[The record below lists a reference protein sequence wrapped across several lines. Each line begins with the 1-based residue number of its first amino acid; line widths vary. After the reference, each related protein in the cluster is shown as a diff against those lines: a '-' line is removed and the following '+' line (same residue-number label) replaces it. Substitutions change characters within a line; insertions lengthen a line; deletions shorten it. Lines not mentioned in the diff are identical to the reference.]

1 MNTIPLDLGFD
12 TEHRVNIWDYYAE
25 AFEENF
31 WLLKKYLFYLE
42 RFQRK
47 SSEDI
52 PTGALKL

>member
-1 MNTIPLDLGFD
+1 MNTIPLDLDFD
-12 TEHRVNIWDYYAE
+12 TQHSVNIWDYYAE

-31 WLLKKYLFYLE
+31 WQLKKYLLYLE

-47 SSEDI
+47 SLEDI